1 MNSDDNLIALKI
13 LLLREKAR
21 IRAKLNYKKRKEAG
35 TLKKYY
41 VKKESRLKNIPS
53 ADELQKLKYFKPKN
67 KTA

>member
-1 MNSDDNLIALKI
+1 MNSNNNLIARKT

-21 IRAKLNYKKRKEAG
+21 IRAKINYKKRKEAG

-41 VKKESRLKNIPS
+41 VKKESRFKDIPTT
-53 ADELQKLKYFKPKN
+53 DELEKLKYFKTKN

>member
-41 VKKESRLKNIPS
+41 IKKENRFKDMPTT
-53 ADELQKLKYFKPKN
+53 DELQKLKYFKTKN

>member
-1 MNSDDNLIALKI
+1 MNLYDKLTAQKI